1 MKLSAPRLLPA
12 LATLALTLPA
22 QAAPAMWE
30 VRDDDSA
37 IWLFGSFHLLPED
50 AVWRTDLFD
59 AVLAEADQVVF
70 ETDIRP
76 EAAAQVGAEAYVRG
90 VYVDG
95 TLLTD
100 VLGETIEAQLRQKAA
115 DINMPV
121 GVVQAMKPWLAANT
135 ITVQAMAGKGFA
147 AEGVELLLLPELAE
161 ERLAFLE
168 TGSEQLDVLAGSS
181 EDEQIAML
189 VATLDQLDDLP
200 KLMDKMLKSWMSG
213 TPDQMGDV
221 FLTGMGNFEAA
232 FLERLLYAR
241 NRNWIAPLEA
251 MLDSNSENLVVV
263 GAAHLIGEDSVLAL
277 LDEAG
282 YDIKRIQ

>member
-12 LATLALTLPA
+12 LAALALTLPA

-30 VRDDDSA
+30 IRDDDSA

-50 AVWRTDLFD
+50 AVWRTELFD
-59 AVLAEADQVVF
+59 AVLADADQVVF

-90 VYVDG
+90 IYVDG

-100 VLGETIEAQLRQKAA
+100 VLDETIEAQLRQTAA
-115 DINMPV
+115 EINLPV
-121 GVVQAMKPWLAANT
+121 GMVQAMKPWLAANT
-135 ITVQAMAGKGFA
+135 ISVQAMAGKGFA
-147 AEGVELLLLPELAE
+147 AEGVELLLLPELTE
-161 ERLAFLE
+161 ERLVFLE

-189 VATLDQLDDLP
+189 VATLDQLDELP
-200 KLMDKMLKSWMSG
+200 KLMDKMLKSWIRG

-251 MLDSNSENLVVV
+251 MLDANSENLVVV

-277 LDEAG
+277 LEEAG
-282 YDIKRIQ
+282 YEIERIQ

>member
-1 MKLSAPRLLPA
+1 MKLSARRLLPA

-30 VRDDDSA
+30 IRDDDSA
-37 IWLFGSFHLLPED
+37 IWLFGSFHVLPDD
-50 AVWRTDLFD
+50 AVWRTELFD
-59 AVLAEADQVVF
+59 AVLADADRVVF

-100 VLGETIEAQLRQKAA
+100 VLGEAIEAQLRQKAA
-115 DINMPV
+115 DINMPM
-121 GVVQAMKPWLAANT
+121 GMVQAMKPWLAANT

-200 KLMDKMLKSWMSG
+200 KLMDKMLKSWMGG

-277 LDEAG
+277 LEEAG
-282 YDIKRIQ
+282 YEIERIQ

>member
-1 MKLSAPRLLPA
+1 MTLSARCLLPA
-12 LATLALTLPA
+12 LATLGLAMPA

-30 VRDDDSA
+30 IRDDDSA
-37 IWLFGSFHLLPED
+37 IWLFGSFHVLPEN
-50 AVWRTDLFD
+50 AAWRTELFD
-59 AVLAEADQVVF
+59 TVLADADSVVF

-100 VLGETIEAQLRQKAA
+100 VLGETIETQLRQKAA
-115 DINMPV
+115 DINMPM
-121 GVVQAMKPWLAANT
+121 GMVQAMKPWLAANT

-147 AEGVELLLLPELAE
+147 AEGVELLLLPDLAE

-200 KLMDKMLKSWMSG
+200 KLMDKMLKSWLDG
-213 TPDQMGDV
+213 TPEQMGDV

-241 NRNWIAPLEA
+241 NRNWIAPLEG

-263 GAAHLIGEDSVLAL
+263 GAAHLIGEDSVLDL
-277 LDEAG
+277 LEEAG
-282 YDIKRIQ
+282 YQIERIQ